1 MLAMRLLLALA
12 AALVLAQ
19 PAEARISLGVLGN
32 SGRFASQT
40 GQHSEVRHVILG
52 WGQGASWGARLSV
65 QFASHGPVP
74 LVAFTT
80 SRGWP
85 HREAIVVRT
94 RRSRR
99 WPSPVGAVTTTSAR

>member
-1 MLAMRLLLALA
+1 MLAMRLSLALA

-85 HREAIVVRT
+85 HPLRGDHAAG
-94 RRSRR
+94 RRPWER
-99 WPSPVGAVTTTSAR
+99 